1 VKVVKTLTGYGLKE
15 AKDLVDAAPCVV
27 KSAISQ
33 EEAEA
38 IKAQLVEAGATVQ
51 VRKIGAPMDVPAPAP
66 APAPEVSDYE
76 VALLDAGAGKLNVVK
91 VVKTLTGYGLKEAKD
106 LVDAAPCVI
115 KSAISREEAEAIKAQ
130 LVEAGATVQ
139 VRKIGAPAETPAP
152 PPAPPGSVALY
163 TVVLV
168 DAGAGKLNVV
178 KVVKTLT
185 GYGLKEA
192 KDLVD
197 AAPCEIKAAISRE
210 EAEAIKAQLVE
221 AGATVEI
228 RPA

>member
-1 VKVVKTLTGYGLKE
+1 MI
-15 AKDLVDAAPCVV
+15 
-27 KSAISQ
+27 KSGISQ
-33 EEAEA
+33 
-38 IKAQLVEAGATVQ
+38 
-51 VRKIGAPMDVPAPAP
+51 
-66 APAPEVSDYE
+66 
-76 VALLDAGAGKLNVVK
+76 
-91 VVKTLTGYGLKEAKD
+91 
-106 LVDAAPCVI
+106 
-115 KSAISREEAEAIKAQ
+115 EEAEAIKAQ

-152 PPAPPGSVALY
+152 PPAPPGPVALY

-197 AAPCEIKAAISRE
+197 AAPCEIKASISRE